1 MRKKYTFLVP
11 TWNRKDSIEK
21 CLDSIFSQTIKDF
34 EVIVLDDK
42 SEDNTLEILE
52 EKYKGK
58 IKIIKHKKNMGI
70 SVSRNDLIKEVKT
83 KYFTF
88 VDSDDYIEDVLLE
101 KCDKYLSNKND
112 LDLLCFCYKEKD
124 IDGNFIRD
132 VKKRE
137 SSVISG
143 EELITMWI
151 KDSSSFDTPV
161 CYMYN
166 TKFFKSNKFKYE
178 KNRNHEDF
186 ALTPLILLKAE
197 KVVSLSDVLYTVV
210 LSKNSLVRPNRTEGL
225 KKNIYDKLYH
235 YDNLIKKISKMKIKK
250 ENKDY
255 IYSFLA
261 NEILG
266 DVNKLLGE
274 DGKDFVR
281 ELKKREVHKFLLEN
295 TFFNKIKK
303 YIISKNY
310 KFYFLFGGK

>member
-11 TWNRKDSIEK
+11 TWNRSGSIEK

-58 IKIIKHKKNMGI
+58 IKLIKHKKNMGI
-70 SVSRNDLIKEVKT
+70 SVSRNDLVKEVKT

-88 VDSDDYIEDVLLE
+88 VDSDDYVDKRLLE
-101 KCDKYLSNKND
+101 KCEEYLKKD
-112 LDLLCFCYKEKD
+112 VDLLCFCYKEED
-124 IDGNFIRD
+124 NEGSFIRE
-132 VKKRE
+132 VKK
-137 SSVISG
+137 SKSDILSG

-151 KDSSSFDTPV
+151 KQSSSFDTPV

-186 ALTPLILLKAE
+186 ALTPIILLKA
-197 KVVSLSDVLYTVV
+197 KTTLSLSDILYTAV
-210 LSKNSLVRPNRTEGL
+210 LSKNSLVRPNKIEAL

-235 YDNLIKKISKMKIKK
+235 YDNLVEKITKMRLKK
-250 ENKDY
+250 ENKK
-255 IYSFLA
+255 ILLSFLSNA
-261 NEILG
+261 VLS

-274 DGKDFVR
+274 DGKEYAR
-281 ELKKREVHKFLLEN
+281 ELKKREVHKYLLEDN
-295 TFFNKIKK
+295 IKNKIKK
-303 YIISKNY
+303 YVVSKNY